1 MEEFKKVIEFL
12 TQIALVFT
20 TVQVYLQVNKIW
32 KRKQDKDVAE
42 SQSIAGLLLMAV
54 NCILSICY
62 YTFVQDDILSTVD
75 TSLYLFQSLV
85 FALISTGIFVKST
98 EKRNIWASMRKALK
112 LERKE
117 ANYLIKKFFKP
128 NNAEIIINILHQIAM
143 IDDNLD
149 PKEEELIMAFAK
161 EWKID
166 YSIEKLNAERSDSS
180 ESNFMRLRDSV
191 QSYLSDEPAK
201 EQAAQLRDMMQT
213 LINVDDNVSPEEEL
227 IAGELLG
234 LIETYIHDGDKSLS
248 YDVLIVPQKNEHHEF
263 IQQLLPNAAKFEVAG
278 GTAYSMGSFYSQK
291 YAEMICNQYREVN
304 LFTIVHAGI
313 NKDK

>member
-1 MEEFKKVIEFL
+1 MKIFESLIDFL
-12 TQIALVFT
+12 YQIALVFT

-42 SQSIAGLLLMAV
+42 SQSIAGLLLMAG

-62 YTFVQDDILSTVD
+62 YIVHDDFPSIVD
-75 TSLYLFQSLV
+75 SSIYLFQSLV

-191 QSYLSDEPAK
+191 QSYLNDEPAK